1 MTKAQLADLTP
12 REQRILAEII
22 RERDNF
28 KALRRGIAARILGG
42 TIWVQLLVI
51 RRVDAGPDTVPA
63 PLPLEPK
70 VRKDDPPSAIAQAIN
85 KLPDPHRMAL
95 RMRLLQEQSVD
106 EISAELGM
114 SFGETE
120 ALLSEAGRKL
130 RAVLALAAEPRW
142 RPPT

>member
-12 REQRILAEII
+12 REQRILSEII
-22 RERDNF
+22 RERDTYT
-28 KALRRGIAARILGG
+28 ALRRGIAARILNG

-51 RRVDAGPDTVPA
+51 RRVDAGVPDTVPA
-63 PLPLEPK
+63 PREPM
-70 VRKDDPPSAIAQAIN
+70 VRKDDSPSATAQAIN

-95 RMRLLQEQSVD
+95 RMRLLDEKSVD

-114 SFGETE
+114 SFGEAE

-142 RPPT
+142 RPPL